1 MENDI
6 PFEMIIDT
14 FDPVKRKG
22 RGSVSDAEIIAARRA
37 ARHERLALRLAKAAK
52 RQAMLNAGHVF
63 PVRRTANEKR
73 KATRARNRKI
83 AVRANSMRI
92 RRQLR
97 LERLLRLALNP
108 PRPPIPTGRY
118 SRPGRISTAERAAKQ
133 RERDWVREE
142 KRAARR
148 AASRLP
154 PLPY

>member
-1 MENDI
+1 MENV
-6 PFEMIIDT
+6 PFEFVIDT
-14 FDPVKRKG
+14 FEPAKH
-22 RGSVSDAEIIAARRA
+22 RGHGVSQRELADARIAARREREAQRLLKAA
-37 ARHERLALRLAKAAK
+37 ARQALIDD
-52 RQAMLNAGHVF
+52 GHVF
-63 PVRRTANEKR
+63 PVRRTAHQKR

-83 AVRANSMRI
+83 AVRANMKALRN
-92 RRQLR
+92 QLR

-133 RERDWVREE
+133 RERDRVREE